1 MKKIIL
7 IILLLLFSVSSF
19 SQRSRINAKHFA
31 KWDFYNNQWGNY
43 ANSVAYF
50 DLYYNYK
57 KVKKVEAFY
66 NRYNRQG
73 TPFYVY
79 AEKRVYER
87 NGYAH
92 YIYVYSTDDI
102 GTSKTYDR
110 TEYFKIKDQIRE
122 NMKTI
127 QLIGYHDNNWC
138 WIIYR

>member
-1 MKKIIL
+1 MQSTLLSGTSII
-7 IILLLLFSVSSF
+7 
-19 SQRSRINAKHFA
+19 IN
-31 KWDFYNNQWGNY
+31 GVIMLT
-43 ANSVAYF
+43 SIAYF
-50 DLYYNYK
+50 DPYYNYK
-57 KVKKVEAFY
+57 KKLKRSITDNNSGY
-66 NRYNRQG
+66 SI
-73 TPFYVY
+73 YVY

>member
-1 MKKIIL
+1 LKRSITDIID
-7 IILLLLFSVSSF
+7 
-19 SQRSRINAKHFA
+19 R
-31 KWDFYNNQWGNY
+31 
-43 ANSVAYF
+43 
-50 DLYYNYK
+50 
-57 KVKKVEAFY
+57 
-66 NRYNRQG
+66 G

-127 QLIGYHDNNWC
+127 QLIGYHDNWWLDNLQ
-138 WIIYR
+138 IIYIYICVS